1 MNFFPLPYG
10 FAHGWGTKGISVDPA
25 ELPIFEQYMRHHN
38 IAMGYANFGNI
49 IRRIRSTGTRA
60 IFWYDGRRLHYFS
73 AHSNPPRQMSITRF
87 NMLYEEAVDVS
98 DILDLL

>member
-10 FAHGWGTKGISVDPA
+10 FTHGRGTKGISVDLT

-38 IAMGYANFGNI
+38 VTMGYANFGNI
-49 IRRIRSTGTRA
+49 IKRIRSTRTRA
-60 IFWYDGRRLHYFS
+60 IFWYDGCRLHYFS
-73 AHSNPPRQMSITRF
+73 AYSNPPRQMSITRF
-87 NMLYEEAVDVS
+87 NTLYEEVVDVS